1 MVLCCRSRRASSPPP
16 VHNRQESLLR
26 HARPWRPCPLS
37 PCRRR
42 KPARGLQG
50 QPELQVGLFAPQ
62 PRVLLAV
69 WHRWVSRW
77 GSAAKLGSQQTARD
91 RKIHP
96 HKSSKGQRRLQ
107 RVEGSFQMPGF
118 PRHARHVLD
127 ALKTHSNPDL
137 MPSQFSNHRSR
148 KEHIGRGCC
157 SLLRRALWGNFWSW
171 GPREKV

>member
-1 MVLCCRSRRASSPPP
+1 M
-16 VHNRQESLLR
+16 
-26 HARPWRPCPLS
+26 
-37 PCRRR
+37 
-42 KPARGLQG
+42 
-50 QPELQVGLFAPQ
+50 GLFAPQ

-91 RKIHP
+91 SKIHP

-107 RVEGSFQMPGF
+107 RVEGSLQMPGF

-148 KEHIGRGCC
+148 KEAHLAGGAVPC
-157 SLLRRALWGNFWSW
+157 SDAHCGVISGAGSARKSVSHTFHLGLPGQRSQSALGVGLEICLRADRSPPARLAA
-171 GPREKV
+171 